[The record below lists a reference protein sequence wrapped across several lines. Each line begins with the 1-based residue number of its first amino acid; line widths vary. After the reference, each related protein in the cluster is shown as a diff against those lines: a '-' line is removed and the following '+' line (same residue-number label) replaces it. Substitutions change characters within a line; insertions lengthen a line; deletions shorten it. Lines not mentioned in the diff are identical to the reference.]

1 MSTDINVT
9 LGENM
14 SSSQSNLTICVL
26 NPRPVVLK
34 MRSMKPNQAVHNV
47 LFVVAFFVTVVE
59 ITNYYSQCYYI
70 CYYVLIIISQF
81 YL

>member
-1 MSTDINVT
+1 MSTDINAT

-47 LFVVAFFVTVVE
+47 LFVVAFLLQWWKSQTTILNVITFV
-59 ITNYYSQCYYI
+59 IM
-70 CYYVLIIISQF
+70 F
-81 YL
+81 